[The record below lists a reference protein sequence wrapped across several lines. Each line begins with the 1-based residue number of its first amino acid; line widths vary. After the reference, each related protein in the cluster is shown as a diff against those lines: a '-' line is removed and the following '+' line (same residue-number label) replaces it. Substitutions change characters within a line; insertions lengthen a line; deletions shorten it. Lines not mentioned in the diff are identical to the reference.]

1 MAKRG
6 STDLSLVLGID
17 KPSGMTSHDVVNR
30 VRRITGERR
39 VGHMGTLDP
48 LASGVMCVCV
58 GPAARLNPY
67 LVEHD
72 KLYEMEIEFGTATN
86 TDDAE
91 GEVVKTAPV
100 PESFCDSEFAR
111 NQIEALIGPASQVPP
126 AFSAIKVHGVK
137 AYEQARKGDAIALEP
152 RDIEIYDARFLGF
165 GDDEGRVT
173 WKARMRVSKGTYIR
187 SIARD
192 LGEALGSAAHL
203 KALRRI
209 ELGSLAVS
217 ECATL
222 DRLEDNYRSAIVDPL
237 LLLPYRF
244 ADAGAQ
250 AGLVANGRPVDSRKL
265 EIEKPLFEGAVK
277 AGGQSV
283 EHIAL
288 LEANRLRAIYEYGK
302 TTMLKPACVFAI
314 GVERG

>member
-6 STDLSLVLGID
+6 STNLSLVLGID
-17 KPSGMTSHDVVNR
+17 KPTGMTSHDVVNR

-48 LASGVMCVCV
+48 MASGVMCVCV

-72 KLYEMEIEFGTATN
+72 KLYEMEIRFGAATN

-91 GEVVKTAPV
+91 GEVVRTADV
-100 PESFCDSEFAR
+100 PDEFRDADFAR
-111 NQIEALIGPASQVPP
+111 NQIEALVGPACQVPP
-126 AFSAIKVHGVK
+126 VFSAIKVNGVK
-137 AYEQARKGDAIALEP
+137 AYEQARKGDAIELEP
-152 RDIEIYDARFLGF
+152 RDIEIYEAEFLGF
-165 GDDEGRVT
+165 GESEDTVSWR
-173 WKARMRVSKGTYIR
+173 ARMRVSKGTYIR

-203 KALRRI
+203 CALRRG
-209 ELGSLAVS
+209 ELGSLRAS
-217 ECATL
+217 QCATL
-222 DRLEDNYRSAIVDPL
+222 EQLEADYRSAIVDPL
-237 LLLPYRF
+237 LLLPYRY
-244 ADAGAQ
+244 ADAGEQ
-250 AGLVANGRPVDSRKL
+250 ASLVANGRPIDARKL
-265 EIEKPLFEGAVK
+265 NIENPLFIRDNEEVHTGA
-277 AGGQSV
+277 

-288 LEANRLRAIYEYGK
+288 LEGGRLRAIYQYGK
-302 TTMLKPACVFAI
+302 TSMLKPACVFAI